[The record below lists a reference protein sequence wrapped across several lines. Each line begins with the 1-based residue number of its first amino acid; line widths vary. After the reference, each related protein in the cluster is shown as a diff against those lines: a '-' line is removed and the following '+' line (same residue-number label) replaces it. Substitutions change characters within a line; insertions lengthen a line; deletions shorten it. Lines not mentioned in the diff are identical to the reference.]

1 MGSGTAKSMGPGTG
15 ELLGKRVICQ
25 GKRSGV
31 ACNANV
37 MCCFSDTRLCI
48 EEEENTW

>member
-1 MGSGTAKSMGPGTG
+1 MGICAAKSMGPGTG
-15 ELLGKRVICQ
+15 VLLVKTVICQ

-37 MCCFSDTRLCI
+37 MCCFSDTRLCV
-48 EEEENTW
+48 EDEENTR